1 MMATDTIR
9 RDQDGNLDRNGITQ
23 NSTTTTLFMMQKL
36 LNIPVNLMSDAK
48 FGMLDQPLTDYTA
61 DFQFAEIDC
70 ETYRN
75 GEPVRASIEAL
86 DCGTYV
92 NGGRTTAPF
101 ANIDCGI
108 YINN

>member
-1 MMATDTIR
+1 M
-9 RDQDGNLDRNGITQ
+9 N
-23 NSTTTTLFMMQKL
+23 
-36 LNIPVNLMSDAK
+36 DAK

-75 GEPVRASIEAL
+75 GDPVRATIEAL